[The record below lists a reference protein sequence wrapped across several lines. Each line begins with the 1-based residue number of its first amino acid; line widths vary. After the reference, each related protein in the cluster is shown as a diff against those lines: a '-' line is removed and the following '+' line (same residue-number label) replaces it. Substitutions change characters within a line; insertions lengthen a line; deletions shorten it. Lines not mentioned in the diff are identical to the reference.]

1 MLIRSNKFKVVSED
15 IIGIDSIW
23 EMLISVKDDD
33 VRKNI
38 ANMLANLCI
47 RLKSLNDDFSVKYW
61 KKYNERLIKYLEMC
75 VEKCNDNGIQGIVF
89 LMKSIIKLLDGG
101 GDIISYNDLVI
112 FQNSCI
118 DYVFVNTEKNEKKNL
133 KIGLNET
140 VLQVK
145 DKLSII
151 YEIPSDKVYMK
162 YNKKWLDYNDEHK
175 NFKDVV
181 GSNNNFI
188 EVYEKEHPVLK
199 MKVNPKTLLMENRQ
213 LFNILYEL
221 LHNSQLSNLI

>member
-1 MLIRSNKFKVVSED
+1 
-15 IIGIDSIW
+15 
-23 EMLISVKDDD
+23 
-33 VRKNI
+33 
-38 ANMLANLCI
+38 
-47 RLKSLNDDFSVKYW
+47 
-61 KKYNERLIKYLEMC
+61 MC
-75 VEKCNDNGIQGIVF
+75 VEKCKDNGIQGIVF

>member
-1 MLIRSNKFKVVSED
+1 
-15 IIGIDSIW
+15 
-23 EMLISVKDDD
+23 
-33 VRKNI
+33 
-38 ANMLANLCI
+38 
-47 RLKSLNDDFSVKYW
+47 
-61 KKYNERLIKYLEMC
+61 
-75 VEKCNDNGIQGIVF
+75 
-89 LMKSIIKLLDGG
+89 
-101 GDIISYNDLVI
+101 
-112 FQNSCI
+112 
-118 DYVFVNTEKNEKKNL
+118 
-133 KIGLNET
+133 
-140 VLQVK
+140 
-145 DKLSII
+145 
-151 YEIPSDKVYMK
+151 MK